1 MVLPFIKSFKVV
13 ILRSD
18 IVDWQIQMD
27 IDILAIYQSDQIRQP
42 TEGPILTTSQLL
54 ALES

>member
-1 MVLPFIKSFKVV
+1 MVLPFKVV

-54 ALES
+54 ALEL